1 VAVMALD
8 LTCFA
13 GLPRWSRCGRSVPRG
28 ARGLLACAVLSIGCR
43 VPREVHEPR
52 EYPKVELHAHS
63 LELRVVDAREGGS
76 DPSQEL
82 SLPASFEARAR
93 ERLATR
99 LSGTGPD
106 IDVSVG
112 VAAAD
117 EIPIV
122 DARGEMTRVLV
133 RLSIEIRPRDGV
145 VLRRAETQSS
155 SDIPRDEA
163 TPEEVAFVLD
173 ATAIDAFDRYF
184 SGAGVFEAI
193 NRELDAYA
201 QR

>member
-1 VAVMALD
+1 MAADVSNIPALEPGS
-8 LTCFA
+8 A
-13 GLPRWSRCGRSVPRG
+13 RERPLPSG
-28 ARGLLACAVLSIGCR
+28 ARWLLAFAAFALGCR
-43 VPREVHEPR
+43 VPREVHDPR
-52 EYPKVELHAHS
+52 EYPEVALHAQS
-63 LELRVVDAREGGS
+63 LELAVVDSREGGG
-76 DPSQEL
+76 DPAQREL

-99 LSGTGPD
+99 ISGSGPD
-106 IDVSVG
+106 VSVNVG
-112 VAAAD
+112 VAAVD
-117 EIPIV
+117 ELEIV

-145 VLRRAETQSS
+145 VLRRAETQSN

-163 TPEEVAFVLD
+163 TREEVAFVLD
-173 ATAIDAFDRYF
+173 ATAMDAFDRYF
-184 SGAGVFEAI
+184 TGAGVIEGI

>member
-1 VAVMALD
+1 M
-8 LTCFA
+8 FA
-13 GLPRWSRCGRSVPRG
+13 DRLRFPGLPRRFRSSPSVP
-28 ARGLLACAVLSIGCR
+28 AAAYWLLACAVSCIACR

-63 LELRVVDAREGGS
+63 LELAVVDSREAGNDTS
-76 DPSQEL
+76 EEL
-82 SLPASFEARAR
+82 SLPASFEARVR
-93 ERLATR
+93 ERLVTR
-99 LSGTGPD
+99 LSGSGPD
-106 IDVSVG
+106 VSVSVG
-112 VAAAD
+112 VAAAN
-117 EIPIV
+117 ELPIV

-163 TPEEVAFVLD
+163 TREEVAFVLD
-173 ATAIDAFDRYF
+173 ATAMDAFDRYF
-184 SGAGVFEAI
+184 AGDGVLEAI